1 MKKILVIV
9 LVIIAVATAG
19 IGFYFYQ
26 NNLNKLAIE
35 EVLPQG
41 ALAYVRFSDV
51 EKRWTEFKST
61 KLWRNILAIDIP
73 MLMEKSGLT
82 PKEIEASGYPTLK
95 KILSD
100 PSTSTLFM
108 KFFGREAALGFYPEE
123 IKEFKPDNW
132 KDIASSLVLVF
143 RLGPD
148 MQAAETMSSLMKKLD
163 PALQLT
169 TEEYK
174 KHKITLI
181 EIPQSKIKVGYVRIK
196 DLLVVGFSDQAAR
209 MCVDVVSKEK
219 TSLLEDPA
227 FKRVQAKY
235 LPSAW
240 TVAYANL
247 ELIVSDVKELLL
259 LSIDKDTKRE
269 DRPLSA
275 EKQSQLKQ
283 DIDREMAKAA
293 GFTALGY
300 SAITGS
306 VETSKF
312 DFLYDKD
319 KLDPQIKKMYACAPQ
334 ENKTIRFVP
343 QNALGYQW
351 SNCFDIKIQWETIL
365 KELNDRKIEDA
376 KVPSKEETIAAFE
389 KKLKLSIEGDV
400 LPAFG
405 GEIGGYL
412 SDISMNR
419 TFPFPKL
426 LLFVKIADRAAA
438 QRVLAA
444 VASRPE
450 IVWQKENYKDV
461 QIQYTALPLGEDF
474 LPGYCFLNDYLLL
487 ATSRQALKDSI
498 DALNAAGASL
508 DSSAAFKN
516 VNIGL
521 TDKNNSVFFLKSDDL
536 LDRVQKMIEWQVA
549 QAKARAAQQQ
559 AFKEGMEKR
568 LEDSKG
574 DLEKEEGELKDFEE
588 SLRSMNDQL
597 KNLQSQGSDVAQ
609 ILTKIDHFEKQ
620 IETKKE
626 SIQKLEDSQTDIE
639 DTIESFKEEKA
650 NPEMLGFYV
659 QRVVFPILDG
669 LSSYKAIG
677 SKSILTDDGIEST
690 MYIKK
695 EE

>member
-9 LVIIAVATAG
+9 LAVMVVAAAG

-26 NNLNKLAIE
+26 TSLNKLTME

-41 ALAYVRFSDV
+41 ALAYVRFSDI
-51 EKRWTEFKST
+51 EKRWTEFKNT
-61 KLWRNILAIDIP
+61 KLWRNILAIDTP

-100 PSTSTLFM
+100 PNTNILFM
-108 KFFGREAALGFYPEE
+108 KFFGREAALGLYPVE
-123 IKEFKPDNW
+123 IKEFKPDPWQNVV
-132 KDIASSLVLVF
+132 SSLIMVV

-148 MQAAETMSSLMKKLD
+148 MQVAETMSSLMKEFD

-174 KHKITLI
+174 NHKITLI
-181 EIPQSKIKVGYVRIK
+181 EIPQKKIKVGYVRIK
-196 DLLVVGFSDQAAR
+196 DLLIVGFSDQAAK
-209 MCVDVVSKEK
+209 MCIDVVSKEK
-219 TSLLEDPA
+219 ASLREDPT

-235 LPSAW
+235 LPSAL

-247 ELIVSDVKELLL
+247 ELIISDIKELLL
-259 LSIDKDTKRE
+259 SINKDVKKEDQSSVDKQAQFKQE
-269 DRPLSA
+269 MDRA
-275 EKQSQLKQ
+275 
-283 DIDREMAKAA
+283 MAQAA
-293 GFTALGY
+293 GFIALG
-300 SAITGS
+300 SSMTTAS
-306 VETSKF
+306 VETNKF
-312 DFLYDKD
+312 DLIYDKD
-319 KLDPQIKKMYACAPQ
+319 RLDSQMKKMYACAPQ

-351 SNCFDIKIQWETIL
+351 SNCFDIRTQWETIQ
-365 KELNDRKIEDA
+365 KELKNKKTEDA
-376 KVPSKEETIAAFE
+376 KGYSPQETIAALE
-389 KKLKLSIEGDV
+389 KSLKLSIEGDI

-412 SDISMNR
+412 SDI
-419 TFPFPKL
+419 TLTGVFPFPKL
-426 LLFVKIADRAAA
+426 LLFVKIADRPAAE
-438 QRVLAA
+438 RVLSSLSA
-444 VASRPE
+444 RPE

-474 LPGYCFLNDYLLL
+474 QPGYCFLNDYLLL
-487 ATSRQALKDSI
+487 ATSRQTLKESI
-498 DALNAAGASL
+498 DALNTSGTSL
-508 DSSAAFKN
+508 NSSVAFKN
-516 VNIGL
+516 VNVGL

-536 LDRVQKMIEWQVA
+536 LNRVRKIIEWWVA
-549 QAKARAAQQQ
+549 KTKARAVQQQ
-559 AFKEGMEKR
+559 AFKEGMEQR

-574 DLEKEEGELKDFEE
+574 DLKKEEGELKELE
-588 SLRSMNDQL
+588 ASLRSSNDQL
-597 KNLQSQGSDVAQ
+597 KSLQSQGLDVAE

-620 IETKKE
+620 IEAKKE
-626 SIQKLEDSQTDIE
+626 SIQKVKDNQTDIE
-639 DTIESFKEEKA
+639 DAIQSFKEEKV
-650 NPEMLGFYV
+650 NPQLLELYV
-659 QRVVFPILDG
+659 NQVVFPIVDG

-677 SKSILTDDGIEST
+677 SKAVFTDEAIEST